1 MEEKQSGELYI
12 FFRFVFIH
20 CLFTSP
26 QREIREK
33 KGSWARSWAGW
44 KDLVSRGAACC
55 SFLLMYTSTPGT
67 IIRIKGRVL
76 QRGFPA
82 PIFAPLYFSF
92 DRLGL
97 FIMPFSHLV
106 LIDSPEREWRS
117 WDVVFLFARVL
128 LPLCRAYQFSV
139 DKDGGIRK
147 KMRQQQNTICCTTQP
162 PSTCKYLQGVVKLYT
177 HWRAYT

>member
-1 MEEKQSGELYI
+1 MASFSNCVPRKKGDLIKIYVIATSNAFTPSLINLEQRNGRKTVGRVI
-12 FFRFVFIH
+12 FFFFFSDLYLH

-33 KGSWARSWAGW
+33 RGSWARSWAGW
-44 KDLVSRGAACC
+44 KNLVSRRAACC

-82 PIFAPLYFSF
+82 PMFAPLYFSF

-97 FIMPFSHLV
+97 FYYAIFPPRPYWFTWKRMKEQGRRISLCSSLAPF
-106 LIDSPEREWRS
+106 
-117 WDVVFLFARVL
+117 
-128 LPLCRAYQFSV
+128 
-139 DKDGGIRK
+139 
-147 KMRQQQNTICCTTQP
+147 M
-162 PSTCKYLQGVVKLYT
+162 
-177 HWRAYT
+177 